1 LQGALE
7 SQWGI
12 ILHRVNKYCSYYANC
27 EQSLGSGKTC
37 DEIVSRPTFML
48 ILLRKKLTL
57 FNLQQGVEA
66 KELYKADV
74 GSSFTLE
81 HCWVILQHSPK
92 WQETMDKLASQNKKE
107 TKK

>member
-1 LQGALE
+1 
-7 SQWGI
+7 
-12 ILHRVNKYCSYYANC
+12 
-27 EQSLGSGKTC
+27 
-37 DEIVSRPTFML
+37 ML

-66 KELYKADV
+66 KELYNADV

-107 TKK
+107 TKKTRRRNIDKGGKRMGKINKYSWDSGHNQYNWQ